1 MINVNEE
8 MAKLVMRY
16 NENQK
21 HVVALRENLRGM
33 FSQAG
38 SLQAA
43 VESEWLDFNV
53 SGSMYLLEG
62 CSKGVPHNFMNE
74 LPERMKELQDALLKE
89 QSLKKALTKAGLDG
103 IIK

>member
-8 MAKLVMRY
+8 MAKLVVRY

-21 HVVALRENLRGM
+21 HVVALRENLRGV

-38 SLQAA
+38 SLQTA

-62 CSKGVPHNFMNE
+62 GSKSVPHNFMNE
-74 LPERMKELQDALLKE
+74 IPERMKELQDALLEE
-89 QSLKKALTKAGLDG
+89 QRLKKALTKVGLDG